1 MTRPGQKT
9 APEPGPK
16 SRANSRQGP
25 TLAHRLQDLL
35 FRGLLALLMALPYER
50 RIPLMGWV
58 MARLIAPLA
67 GYNRR
72 IRANLAHVHPDM
84 PEAEIRAL
92 CRAVPDNLGRTVAEI
107 YSGREFTDRIA
118 RVTPTG
124 PGLAALDAARAEGRP
139 VILVSGHFGNYDA
152 FRAAIAQ
159 RVGEVGALYRPM
171 NNPLFNAHYVRAMCG
186 IAEPMFARGR
196 RGLAEMVKHLRQG
209 NVVALLSDQHMGR
222 GTLLD
227 FLGRPAP
234 SALSAA
240 EMALKYNAVLI
251 PVYGIRQP
259 DGLGFRVELEAPIP
273 QSDAVTM
280 MQAAAD
286 SLAAR
291 IEKHPG
297 QWLWIHRRWK
307 PERRKLKS

>member
-1 MTRPGQKT
+1 MTGPTPKTGPEPERRPGRK
-9 APEPGPK
+9 PGQVP
-16 SRANSRQGP
+16 A
-25 TLAHRLQDLL
+25 LAHRLQDLL
-35 FRGLLALLMALPYER
+35 FRGLLALIMALPYER
-50 RIPLMGWV
+50 RVPLMGWL

-72 IRANLAHVHPDM
+72 IRANVALVRPDM

-107 YSGREFTDRIA
+107 YSGRDFTDRIA

-124 PGLAALDAARAEGRP
+124 PGLAALDAAQAEGRP

-152 FRAAIAQ
+152 FRAAMAQ
-159 RVGEVGALYRPM
+159 RVGALGALYRPM
-171 NNPLFNAHYVRAMCG
+171 NNPFFNAHYVRAMSG

-196 RGLAEMVKHLRQG
+196 RGLAQMVKFLRQG
-209 NVVALLSDQHMGR
+209 NVVALLSDQHVGK

-227 FLGRPAP
+227 FLGKPAP

-259 DGLGFRVELEAPIP
+259 DGLSFRVELESPIP
-273 QSDAVTM
+273 HSDPVTM
-280 MQAAAD
+280 MQAASD
-286 SLAAR
+286 SLAAQ
-291 IEKHPG
+291 IEKHPE
-297 QWLWIHRRWK
+297 QWLWVHRRWK
-307 PERRKLKS
+307 PERRAGK